1 MNNWL
6 DKLERKFSR
15 YAIPNLITYIIIL
28 YAAGFALELIN
39 PTFYS
44 QFLSLDAS
52 KILQGQIWR
61 IVTFIIQPPSNS
73 LIFIAFALYLYYM
86 IGKQLEAA
94 WGAFRFNLYFF
105 SGMLF
110 IVLGAILAYL
120 LTGTV
125 LPMDT
130 WYLNLSLFFAFAAL
144 YPDIQLLLF
153 FVIPIKIKWLAILD
167 GLYFIYAIVQA
178 FLPAYGGGVFGIY
191 YKANALAAFIS
202 ILNFIIFFLSSR
214 NMKPY
219 TPGQMKRKNDF
230 KRKMRH
236 AERPV
241 NSYANGAKHRCAVC
255 GRTELDDP
263 NLEFRYCYVM
273 AIMNIARTICSH
285 IHMLNNQER
294 NRRNMKKTKIICTM
308 GPNTNDETLMRKL
321 VQNGMDIARFNFSH
335 GDHEEQKGRM
345 DMLKKIREE
354 ENKPIAILLD
364 TKGPE
369 IRTGVLKDGKKVQLE
384 AGETFTLTT
393 DEIVGDNKIVSITYK
408 GLVEDVKA
416 GSTILI
422 DDGLI
427 ELKVKDKKGN
437 NINCEI
443 VNGGELGEKKGVNVP
458 NVAIRLPAITDKDRD
473 DLKFGVEQGVDFIAA
488 SFVRNAECILEI
500 KSFLRECKAPYIPVI
515 AKIENFEAIKN
526 IDEIIRCADGIMVAR
541 GDLGVE
547 IPAEEVPYLQKTII
561 QKCNDNFKPV
571 ITATQMLD
579 SMMRNPR
586 PTRAEVT
593 DVANAVYDGTDAV
606 MLSGETAQ
614 GKYPLEALQ
623 MMVHIVENTE
633 EHLDYDMILRKAG
646 EHRLKSASSALA
658 NATVTT
664 ANNLR
669 AKCIVTPTV
678 SGATARVVSKFKPK
692 TGIIGISPD
701 EATLRRM
708 QINWGVMPLKS
719 VAVYTT
725 EDICDTAID
734 LICAKKLA
742 EAGDMVVLTLG
753 IPSTNVSENRT
764 VSNMMRIAMVDDRK

>member
-1 MNNWL
+1 
-6 DKLERKFSR
+6 
-15 YAIPNLITYIIIL
+15 
-28 YAAGFALELIN
+28 
-39 PTFYS
+39 
-44 QFLSLDAS
+44 
-52 KILQGQIWR
+52 
-61 IVTFIIQPPSNS
+61 
-73 LIFIAFALYLYYM
+73 
-86 IGKQLEAA
+86 
-94 WGAFRFNLYFF
+94 
-105 SGMLF
+105 
-110 IVLGAILAYL
+110 
-120 LTGTV
+120 
-125 LPMDT
+125 
-130 WYLNLSLFFAFAAL
+130 
-144 YPDIQLLLF
+144 
-153 FVIPIKIKWLAILD
+153 
-167 GLYFIYAIVQA
+167 
-178 FLPAYGGGVFGIY
+178 
-191 YKANALAAFIS
+191 
-202 ILNFIIFFLSSR
+202 
-214 NMKPY
+214 
-219 TPGQMKRKNDF
+219 
-230 KRKMRH
+230 
-236 AERPV
+236 
-241 NSYANGAKHRCAVC
+241 
-255 GRTELDDP
+255 
-263 NLEFRYCYVM
+263 
-273 AIMNIARTICSH
+273 
-285 IHMLNNQER
+285 
-294 NRRNMKKTKIICTM
+294 MKKTKIICTM
-308 GPNTNDETLMRKL
+308 GPNTNDRNLIKDL
-321 VQNGMDIARFNFSH
+321 ALAGMDIARFNFSH
-335 GDHEEQKGRM
+335 GDHEEQAGRFA
-345 DMLKKIREE
+345 LIKSVREE
-354 ENKPIAILLD
+354 LNIPIATLLD

-369 IRTGVLKDGKKVQLE
+369 IRTGAVKDDKKVTLVEGQKY
-384 AGETFTLTT
+384 TLTT
-393 DEIVGDNKIVSITYK
+393 RQVPADDKINMVTYA
-408 GLVEDVKA
+408 GLPEDVTT
-416 GSTILI
+416 GNIILI

-427 ELKVKDKKGN
+427 ELKVDKVEGT
-437 NINCEI
+437 EI
-443 VNGGELGEKKGVNVP
+443 ECTVINGGDLGSKKGVNVP
-458 NVAIRLPAITDKDRD
+458 NVSIRLPGITEKDKEDII
-473 DLKFGVEQGVDFIAA
+473 FGVEQGFDFIAA
-488 SFVRNAECILEI
+488 SFVRNAACIEEI
-500 KSFLRECKAPYIPVI
+500 KHLLWEHGSDIPVI
-515 AKIENFEAIKN
+515 AKIENAEGIAN
-526 IDEIIRCADGIMVAR
+526 IDDIIRVADGIMVAR
-541 GDLGVE
+541 GDMGVE
-547 IPAEEVPYLQKTII
+547 IPAEEVPHVQKEII
-561 QKCNDNFKPV
+561 KKCNAKYKPV

>member
-1 MNNWL
+1 
-6 DKLERKFSR
+6 
-15 YAIPNLITYIIIL
+15 
-28 YAAGFALELIN
+28 
-39 PTFYS
+39 
-44 QFLSLDAS
+44 
-52 KILQGQIWR
+52 
-61 IVTFIIQPPSNS
+61 
-73 LIFIAFALYLYYM
+73 
-86 IGKQLEAA
+86 
-94 WGAFRFNLYFF
+94 
-105 SGMLF
+105 
-110 IVLGAILAYL
+110 
-120 LTGTV
+120 
-125 LPMDT
+125 
-130 WYLNLSLFFAFAAL
+130 
-144 YPDIQLLLF
+144 
-153 FVIPIKIKWLAILD
+153 
-167 GLYFIYAIVQA
+167 
-178 FLPAYGGGVFGIY
+178 
-191 YKANALAAFIS
+191 
-202 ILNFIIFFLSSR
+202 
-214 NMKPY
+214 
-219 TPGQMKRKNDF
+219 
-230 KRKMRH
+230 
-236 AERPV
+236 
-241 NSYANGAKHRCAVC
+241 
-255 GRTELDDP
+255 
-263 NLEFRYCYVM
+263 
-273 AIMNIARTICSH
+273 
-285 IHMLNNQER
+285 
-294 NRRNMKKTKIICTM
+294 MKKTKIICTM
-308 GPNTNDETLMRKL
+308 GPNTNDESLMRKL

-427 ELKVKDKKGN
+427 GLKVK
-437 NINCEI
+437 EI
-443 VNGGELGEKKGVNVP
+443 KDGTDIVCDVINGGLLGSRKGVNVP
-458 NVAIRLPAITDKDRD
+458 NVRVNLPSITEKDKADIE
-473 DLKFGVEQGVDFIAA
+473 FGLENGIDFIAA
-488 SFVRNAECILEI
+488 SFIRNAEAVEEI
-500 KSFLRECKAPYIPVI
+500 KDIIGAHNMHVGVI
-515 AKIENFEAIKN
+515 SKIENMEGVEN
-526 IDEIIRCADGIMVAR
+526 IDAIIDASAGIMVAR

-547 IPAEEVPYLQKTII
+547 VPAEEVPFLQKEII
-561 QKCNDNFKPV
+561 RKCNDAFKPV
-571 ITATQMLD
+571 VTATQMLD
-579 SMMRNPR
+579 SMIRNPR

-658 NATVTT
+658 HATVTT

-708 QINWGVMPLKS
+708 QINWGVRPLKS

-725 EDICDTAID
+725 EDICDNAID
-734 LICAKKLA
+734 LICAKQLA

>member
-61 IVTFIIQPPSNS
+61 IVTFIIQPPSDS

-153 FVIPIKIKWLAILD
+153 FIIPIKIKWLAILD

-178 FLPAYGGGVFGIY
+178 FLPAYDGGVFGIY

-263 NLEFRYCYVM
+263 NLEFRYC
-273 AIMNIARTICSH
+273 S
-285 IHMLNNQER
+285 
-294 NRRNMKKTKIICTM
+294 
-308 GPNTNDETLMRKL
+308 
-321 VQNGMDIARFNFSH
+321 
-335 GDHEEQKGRM
+335 
-345 DMLKKIREE
+345 
-354 ENKPIAILLD
+354 
-364 TKGPE
+364 
-369 IRTGVLKDGKKVQLE
+369 
-384 AGETFTLTT
+384 
-393 DEIVGDNKIVSITYK
+393 
-408 GLVEDVKA
+408 
-416 GSTILI
+416 
-422 DDGLI
+422 
-427 ELKVKDKKGN
+427 
-437 NINCEI
+437 
-443 VNGGELGEKKGVNVP
+443 
-458 NVAIRLPAITDKDRD
+458 
-473 DLKFGVEQGVDFIAA
+473 
-488 SFVRNAECILEI
+488 
-500 KSFLRECKAPYIPVI
+500 
-515 AKIENFEAIKN
+515 
-526 IDEIIRCADGIMVAR
+526 
-541 GDLGVE
+541 
-547 IPAEEVPYLQKTII
+547 
-561 QKCNDNFKPV
+561 KCNGNYEYCQD
-571 ITATQMLD
+571 
-579 SMMRNPR
+579 
-586 PTRAEVT
+586 
-593 DVANAVYDGTDAV
+593 
-606 MLSGETAQ
+606 
-614 GKYPLEALQ
+614 
-623 MMVHIVENTE
+623 
-633 EHLDYDMILRKAG
+633 HLFTHTHVK
-646 EHRLKSASSALA
+646 
-658 NATVTT
+658 
-664 ANNLR
+664 
-669 AKCIVTPTV
+669 
-678 SGATARVVSKFKPK
+678 
-692 TGIIGISPD
+692 
-701 EATLRRM
+701 
-708 QINWGVMPLKS
+708 
-719 VAVYTT
+719 
-725 EDICDTAID
+725 
-734 LICAKKLA
+734 
-742 EAGDMVVLTLG
+742 
-753 IPSTNVSENRT
+753 
-764 VSNMMRIAMVDDRK
+764 